1 MTQDLILRPYQERAI
16 SQLFDAWKQGA
27 RSVIMTVPTG
37 CHAPSEP
44 ILMHDGSVR
53 RADSIKVGDALMG
66 PDSTPRIVSD
76 LHEGRDEMYRI
87 VPVKGRPFVVNKGHI
102 LTLQKTRERASGSNR
117 KEQYG
122 NPGEIVDVSVEEWL
136 RWTPSKKHVFK
147 LFRTGVD
154 FPHREDFFLS
164 PYFVGILLGDGSM
177 STTCQITTADS
188 QILDAFT
195 AEAEGLGLSV
205 AEIKGKEGKAART
218 YSISSRKSR
227 HKHNCVTDGLAAL
240 GLRGKVCHNKF
251 IPDEYKLGSRE
262 TRLQVLAGLID
273 TDGSLTRKGYDFI
286 SLSYRLSQDVAFI
299 ARSLGLAAYVK
310 PCLKS
315 CQTGAV
321 GRYYRVSVSGKVDCI
336 PCRVPRKIAGPR
348 LQLKSVLRT
357 GFKVEPLGKGSYFGF
372 SVNRDHRYLMGDFT
386 VTHNSGKRLMALWLM
401 KYAQERERKTLFV
414 ANRRLLVDQAWAD
427 AEKYGV
433 SYGVI
438 MANREQ
444 GDIGSTNQIASIHT
458 LESWYFYD
466 KETGELDGTKLPNA
480 RLVQIDECFTA
491 ETKILTVD
499 GPKRIDMVRC
509 GDLVYNATGVGEV
522 NGLFKKTSIDI
533 YTIGFTDGTSV
544 TCTGNHPFFTDR
556 GWVAASLLARGEGT
570 YGPEDLRGL
579 WSGVFPGS
587 QERFHYA
594 RNIMERS
601 DCLLNVLLKEAEESD
616 EQQGITGEDES
627 KITGNKTPSDH
638 SPGQRSFTN
647 PPSTGDAPRPWGGMG
662 GRVPSSCGGREG
674 KWLSDVLQNRRGK
687 QQFNDRFG
695 AGREKS
701 FIAVKEATRYQE
713 NGGLGQVRVAYIS
726 RHERTCPRTVF
737 NISVNGHPSYFANG
751 RLVHNCHQETKR
763 YKKLLELYPDS
774 KFVCFS
780 ATPVGSQGR
789 SIVPD
794 PFDHLIEPVKNSEL
808 IRDGF
813 LLNTTVFAPSEP
825 NIQGVGIDGGKEYNQ
840 SALGRAVREVTL
852 FADIFK
858 EWEAYQDQATVVFV
872 PGIAYGRD
880 IVNQFNHRL
889 GSSFHSGKAAYL
901 IEAKTPQKEREEII
915 ARVTNDRKGVLVS
928 CDILREGFDC
938 AALSVAIDLQPNSQL
953 RTYWQ
958 KVGRIKRPY
967 PGQSVA
973 TYLDFAGNYWRFPH
987 PNEDPEWPIGGSLT
1001 TQDIIDRR
1009 RADKTDPQPIACPRC
1024 GLVRHSGSV
1033 CPGCGH
1039 ASGDPVRRVRMGDGK
1054 LVEIPLESKKKR
1066 ELTDA
1071 QRAYNEW
1078 KGCLYGALA
1087 RGWTYGQCIF
1097 IYRKKTGEWPKDGW
1111 PGVCGRQSLELKR
1124 RPADDYTKAELTR
1137 LLIDRS
1143 PK

>member
-1 MTQDLILRPYQERAI
+1 
-16 SQLFDAWKQGA
+16 
-27 RSVIMTVPTG
+27 
-37 CHAPSEP
+37 
-44 ILMHDGSVR
+44 
-53 RADSIKVGDALMG
+53 MG
-66 PDSTPRIVSD
+66 PDSAPRIVSD

-87 VPVKGRPFVVNKGHI
+87 VPAKGRPFVVNKGHI
-102 LTLQKTRERASGSNR
+102 LTLQKTRERASVSNR

-122 NPGEIVDVSVEEWL
+122 NPGDIVDVSVEEWL

-240 GLRGKVCHNKF
+240 GLRGKICHNKF

-336 PCRVPRKIAGPR
+336 PCRVPRKIASPR

-357 GFKVEPLGKGSYFGF
+357 GFKVEPLGMGSYFGF

-466 KETGELDGTKLPNA
+466 KDTGELDGTKLPNA
-480 RLVQIDECFTA
+480 RLVQIDEA
-491 ETKILTVD
+491 
-499 GPKRIDMVRC
+499 
-509 GDLVYNATGVGEV
+509 
-522 NGLFKKTSIDI
+522 
-533 YTIGFTDGTSV
+533 
-544 TCTGNHPFFTDR
+544 
-556 GWVAASLLARGEGT
+556 
-570 YGPEDLRGL
+570 
-579 WSGVFPGS
+579 
-587 QERFHYA
+587 
-594 RNIMERS
+594 
-601 DCLLNVLLKEAEESD
+601 
-616 EQQGITGEDES
+616 
-627 KITGNKTPSDH
+627 
-638 SPGQRSFTN
+638 
-647 PPSTGDAPRPWGGMG
+647 
-662 GRVPSSCGGREG
+662 
-674 KWLSDVLQNRRGK
+674 
-687 QQFNDRFG
+687 
-695 AGREKS
+695 
-701 FIAVKEATRYQE
+701 
-713 NGGLGQVRVAYIS
+713 
-726 RHERTCPRTVF
+726 
-737 NISVNGHPSYFANG
+737 
-751 RLVHNCHQETKR
+751 HQETKR

-915 ARVTNDRKGVLVS
+915 ARVASDGKGVLVS

-938 AALSVAIDLQPNSQL
+938 ARLSVAIDLQPNSQL

-1054 LVEIPLESKKKR
+1054 LVEIPLENKKKR

-1097 IYRKKTGEWPKDGW
+1097 IYRKKTGEWPKDSW